1 MSFKKYSPLLLELNH
16 SIYLLRLM
24 AVIHAL
30 ALVACVLNSLPVLIK
45 GAVFVAVVIHFY
57 VQTKQLNAQQYTI
70 KHTEAAAWEL
80 SEGGEFASVAVLPST
95 VISTIAIFLHL
106 KTESKTRKNLVIV
119 SDSLAADD
127 YRSLIVRLKTTLHD
141 TENYGG

>member
-1 MSFKKYSPLLLELNH
+1 MSLKKYPPLLLELTR
-16 SIYLLRLM
+16 SARLMRLM

-45 GAVFVAVVIHFY
+45 GAVFVVVVIHFY
-57 VQTKQLNAQQYTI
+57 VQSRQLNAQQYTI
-70 KHTEAAAWEL
+70 KHTESAAWEL
-80 SEGGEFASVAVLPST
+80 SEGGEFVSVAVLPST
-95 VISTIAIFLHL
+95 VISTVAIFLHL

-127 YRSLIVRLKTTLHD
+127 YRSLIVRLKTTLHN

>member
-1 MSFKKYSPLLLELNH
+1 MSLKKYPPLLFELTR
-16 SIYLLRLM
+16 SARLMKLM
-24 AVIHAL
+24 AVIHGL

-45 GAVFVAVVIHFY
+45 CGVFVVVAIHFY
-57 VQTKQLNAQQYTI
+57 VQIKQLNAQQCTI
-70 KHTEAAAWEL
+70 KHTEAADWEL
-80 SEGGEFASVAVLPST
+80 SEGGEFVSVAVLPST
-95 VISTIAIFLHL
+95 VISTIAIFLHV

-119 SDSLAADD
+119 SDALAEND